1 MKVITKIKENYLMRK
16 LKDSEAATIGP
27 DGKIPMSQLP
37 GSQIHIGKIDGGKFY
52 AIQYVI
58 NSTTGVYETLGPYPL
73 TDEKGQPDHLYL
85 DVTTMQLYRYDPV
98 NKGFVAIK
106 AANPS

>member
-37 GSQIHIGKIDGGKFY
+37 SWPIHIGKIDGGKFY
-52 AIQYVI
+52 AIQYAI
-58 NSTTGVYETLGPYPL
+58 NTETGEYALGPYPL
-73 TDEKGQPDHLYL
+73 TDTKGQPDHLYL
-85 DVTTMQLYRYDPV
+85 DVPTMQLYRYDPV

>member
-37 GSQIHIGKIDGGKFY
+37 GSQIHIGKINGGKFY
-52 AIQYVI
+52 TIQYAI
-58 NSTTGVYETLGPYPL
+58 NGTTGDYALAPYL
-73 TDEKGQPDHLYL
+73 ATDDKGQPDHLYL
-85 DVTTMQLYRYDPV
+85 DVTSMQLYRYDPV

>member
-37 GSQIHIGKIDGGKFY
+37 GSQTHIGKIVGGKFY
-52 AIQYVI
+52 TIQYAI
-58 NSTTGVYETLGPYPL
+58 NATTGDYALAPYL
-73 TDEKGQPDHLYL
+73 ATDDKGQPDHLYL

-106 AANPS
+106 AADPS